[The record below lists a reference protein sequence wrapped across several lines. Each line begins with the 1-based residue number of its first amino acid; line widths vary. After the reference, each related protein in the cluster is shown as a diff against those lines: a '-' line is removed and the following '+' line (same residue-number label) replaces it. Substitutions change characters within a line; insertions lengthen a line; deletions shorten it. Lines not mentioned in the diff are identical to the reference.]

1 VPFPT
6 RTHLN
11 AICLPL
17 EILHCF
23 PSRTFHV
30 INNQSQLGVW
40 RAATK
45 YRPKKNK
52 SSFTLDQALLRTDD
66 AFKKNNFGILDALHS
81 SIGEGEGVY
90 PCAALLNH
98 SCAPN
103 AILRYK
109 LDSGD
114 NGGKEERST
123 IQLPSTLFARW
134 WHCCL
139 DSNNN
144 DWEIGMKAC
153 EWAESVRASRHRQ
166 QGIGRQAATIL
177 LVDGLSAW
185 CHRVHHSSL
194 SKALKGNRREEF
206 QLKAY
211 AATVGFPSAKQNSPR
226 RQC

>member
-1 VPFPT
+1 MPFPT

-123 IQLPSTLFARW
+123 IQLPSTLFAR
-134 WHCCL
+134 
-139 DSNNN
+139 
-144 DWEIGMKAC
+144 
-153 EWAESVRASRHRQ
+153 
-166 QGIGRQAATIL
+166 
-177 LVDGLSAW
+177 
-185 CHRVHHSSL
+185 
-194 SKALKGNRREEF
+194 
-206 QLKAY
+206 
-211 AATVGFPSAKQNSPR
+211 
-226 RQC
+226 

>member
-1 VPFPT
+1 MIVW
-6 RTHLN
+6 
-11 AICLPL
+11 
-17 EILHCF
+17 
-23 PSRTFHV
+23 
-30 INNQSQLGVW
+30 LGVW

-123 IQLPSTLFARW
+123 IQLPSTLFAR
-134 WHCCL
+134 
-139 DSNNN
+139 
-144 DWEIGMKAC
+144 
-153 EWAESVRASRHRQ
+153 
-166 QGIGRQAATIL
+166 
-177 LVDGLSAW
+177 
-185 CHRVHHSSL
+185 
-194 SKALKGNRREEF
+194 
-206 QLKAY
+206 
-211 AATVGFPSAKQNSPR
+211 
-226 RQC
+226 